1 MDVTETTFDA
11 EVIERSRE
19 VPVIVDFWAAWC
31 GPCRQL
37 TPILEQAVER
47 RDGAVV
53 LAKVDIDANP
63 NLAQQH
69 RVMSIPLVKGFRD
82 GSAVAEFVGLQPPPA
97 IEAFIDRLVPSEVN
111 RLVSEGDEASLRE
124 AIALDPG
131 HVGARVALA
140 RLLLGEGRHDEVPEV
155 LEPVA
160 FDQGAA
166 ALLSRVRLAAVDQPD
181 VQAGLAA
188 LDRGQT
194 EQGLGHLVD
203 AVRLADPELRE
214 DLRQALLGVFA
225 ELGEHHPLSVRFRR
239 RLAQALY
246 SELELLPAG
255 QAGDA
260 GALRGPGRSRILAPG
275 GDPQPGPGAA
285 LAPLPRRARPPAAGR
300 PRARRR
306 HGHRRRRGRAGR
318 AVRLPRHRRSTRARP
333 CSPRRAVSS
342 PSGASR
348 TGWSSCAARPRRCPS
363 PTPASTASR

>member
-1 MDVTETTFDA
+1 MDVTEATFDA

-19 VPVIVDFWAAWC
+19 VPVVVDFWAAWC

-53 LAKVDIDANP
+53 LAKVDIDSNP
-63 NLAQQH
+63 NLAQQY

-82 GSAVAEFVGLQPPPA
+82 GQAAAEFVGLQPPDA
-97 IEAFIDRLVPSEVN
+97 IEAFLDRLVPSETD
-111 RLVSEGDEASLRE
+111 RLVREGDEASLRE
-124 AIALDPG
+124 AVEREPG

-140 RLLLGEGRHDEVPEV
+140 RLLLDEGRSGEVPEV

-188 LDRGQT
+188 LERGQT
-194 EQGLGHLVD
+194 EQGLAHLVD
-203 AVRLADPELRE
+203 AVRVADPELRD

-246 SELELLPAG
+246 
-255 QAGDA
+255 
-260 GALRGPGRSRILAPG
+260 
-275 GDPQPGPGAA
+275 
-285 LAPLPRRARPPAAGR
+285 
-300 PRARRR
+300 
-306 HGHRRRRGRAGR
+306 
-318 AVRLPRHRRSTRARP
+318 
-333 CSPRRAVSS
+333 
-342 PSGASR
+342 
-348 TGWSSCAARPRRCPS
+348 
-363 PTPASTASR
+363 

>member
-1 MDVTETTFDA
+1 MDVTEATFDA

-19 VPVIVDFWAAWC
+19 VPVVVDFCAAWC

-53 LAKVDIDANP
+53 LAKVDIDSNP
-63 NLAQQH
+63 NLAQQY

-82 GSAVAEFVGLQPPPA
+82 GQAAAEFVGLQPPAA
-97 IEAFIDRLVPSEVN
+97 IEAFLDRLVPSETD
-111 RLVSEGDEASLRE
+111 RLVGEGDEASLRE
-124 AIALDPG
+124 AVEREPG

-140 RLLLGEGRHDEVPEV
+140 RLLLDEGRSGEVSEV

-188 LDRGQT
+188 LERGQT
-194 EQGLGHLVD
+194 EQGLAHLID
-203 AVRLADPELRE
+203 AVRVADPELRD

-246 SELELLPAG
+246 
-255 QAGDA
+255 
-260 GALRGPGRSRILAPG
+260 
-275 GDPQPGPGAA
+275 
-285 LAPLPRRARPPAAGR
+285 
-300 PRARRR
+300 
-306 HGHRRRRGRAGR
+306 
-318 AVRLPRHRRSTRARP
+318 
-333 CSPRRAVSS
+333 
-342 PSGASR
+342 
-348 TGWSSCAARPRRCPS
+348 
-363 PTPASTASR
+363 

>member
-1 MDVTETTFDA
+1 VDVTEATFDA

-37 TPILEQAVER
+37 TPALEQAVER
-47 RDGAVV
+47 RDGALV

-63 NLAQQH
+63 NLAQAH

-82 GSAVAEFVGLQPPPA
+82 GGAVAEFVGLQPPAA
-97 IEAFIDRLVPSEVN
+97 IEAFLDRLVPSEVD
-111 RLVSEGDEASLRE
+111 RLVSEGDEAALRE
-124 AIALDPG
+124 AIAREPG

-140 RLLLGEGRHDEVPEV
+140 RLLRDEGRDDEVPEV
-155 LEPVA
+155 LEPVG

-181 VQAGLAA
+181 IQAGLAA

-194 EQGLGHLVD
+194 EQGLGHLLD
-203 AVRLADPELRE
+203 AVRIAEPELRE

-246 SELELLPAG
+246 
-255 QAGDA
+255 
-260 GALRGPGRSRILAPG
+260 
-275 GDPQPGPGAA
+275 
-285 LAPLPRRARPPAAGR
+285 
-300 PRARRR
+300 
-306 HGHRRRRGRAGR
+306 
-318 AVRLPRHRRSTRARP
+318 
-333 CSPRRAVSS
+333 
-342 PSGASR
+342 
-348 TGWSSCAARPRRCPS
+348 
-363 PTPASTASR
+363 

>member
-1 MDVTETTFDA
+1 VDVTEATFATD
-11 EVIERSRE
+11 VIERSRE
-19 VPVIVDFWAAWC
+19 VPVVVDFWAAWC

-63 NLAQQH
+63 NLAQDH

-82 GSAVAEFVGLQPPPA
+82 GQAVAEFVGLQPPPA
-97 IEAFIDRLVPSEVN
+97 IDAFLDRLVPSETD
-111 RLVSEGDEASLRE
+111 RLVRQGDEESLRE
-124 AIALDPG
+124 AIAREPG

-140 RLLLGEGRHDEVPEV
+140 RLLLDDGRAGEVTEV

-166 ALLSRVRLAAVDQPD
+166 AILSRVALAGVDQPD

-194 EQGLGHLVD
+194 EQGLTHLID
-203 AVRLADPELRE
+203 AVRVADPQLRD
-214 DLRQALLGVFA
+214 DLRQAMLGVFA

-246 SELELLPAG
+246 
-255 QAGDA
+255 
-260 GALRGPGRSRILAPG
+260 
-275 GDPQPGPGAA
+275 
-285 LAPLPRRARPPAAGR
+285 
-300 PRARRR
+300 
-306 HGHRRRRGRAGR
+306 
-318 AVRLPRHRRSTRARP
+318 
-333 CSPRRAVSS
+333 
-342 PSGASR
+342 
-348 TGWSSCAARPRRCPS
+348 
-363 PTPASTASR
+363 

>member
-1 MDVTETTFDA
+1 MDVTEATFDA

-53 LAKVDIDANP
+53 LAKVDIDSNP
-63 NLAQQH
+63 NLAQQY

-82 GSAVAEFVGLQPPPA
+82 GQAAAEFVGLQPPDA
-97 IEAFIDRLVPSEVN
+97 IEAFLDRLVPSETD
-111 RLVSEGDEASLRE
+111 RLVREGDEASLRE
-124 AIALDPG
+124 AVEREPG

-140 RLLLGEGRHDEVPEV
+140 RLLLDEGRSGEVPEV

-188 LDRGQT
+188 LERGQT
-194 EQGLGHLVD
+194 EQGLAHLID
-203 AVRLADPELRE
+203 AVRVADPELRD

-246 SELELLPAG
+246 
-255 QAGDA
+255 
-260 GALRGPGRSRILAPG
+260 
-275 GDPQPGPGAA
+275 
-285 LAPLPRRARPPAAGR
+285 
-300 PRARRR
+300 
-306 HGHRRRRGRAGR
+306 
-318 AVRLPRHRRSTRARP
+318 
-333 CSPRRAVSS
+333 
-342 PSGASR
+342 
-348 TGWSSCAARPRRCPS
+348 
-363 PTPASTASR
+363 